1 MDRTPTVAGANSAF
15 TRVLLNNLG
24 SHEPIGKMFERVKKD
39 MKRSSNLVQRSIVH
53 SELSD
58 SQLVLAA
65 GAPRVFGTPGGTGGG
80 GGGGGGSGSGAPFGG
95 PGGRFSGAL
104 PSGWGRNLVVMPVS
118 KLDSEYPAPK
128 VWPKVTLQKDPEYL
142 TGVEKLVKQM
152 HAKFMASEQAAK
164 RKLER
169 RKQRRARRLAKQQAA
184 AAEPAV
190 LAVDGKPLPPAEAA
204 EAGATTPAVEQA
216 AAPGDSDAD
225 SDGAGEGKTGD
236 VTDEVEGADGAAVEA
251 GPSSPQAPLVD
262 AKGEDAVD
270 AGGSDSDESTDSGDS
285 SGSGK
290 SQHANVGVFT
300 QAVRGLGGVGKT
312 TAALQYIRKYGT
324 PEVYRAGVFWI
335 NAGTPDDIRAC
346 MHAAVVNQLERKD
359 MKTEDKTETVL
370 YFKRWLHAQGLQ
382 GRRWLLVMDNADEP
396 ANVRDYL
403 PPADS
408 FGHVSTAGRGSGG
421 ALAGVLLRLTH
432 HYAHTHSGAYHVT
445 LQ

>member
-80 GGGGGGSGSGAPFGG
+80 GGGGGGGSGAPFGG

-190 LAVDGKPLPPAEAA
+190 VAVDGKPLPPAEA
-204 EAGATTPAVEQA
+204 EAGASTPAVEQA

-236 VTDEVEGADGAAVEA
+236 ATEEVEEA
-251 GPSSPQAPLVD
+251 GPSAATAPQAPLVD
-262 AKGEDAVD
+262 AKGEDAGD

-421 ALAGVLLRLTH
+421 
-432 HYAHTHSGAYHVT
+432 HSLGSYYD
-445 LQ
+445 